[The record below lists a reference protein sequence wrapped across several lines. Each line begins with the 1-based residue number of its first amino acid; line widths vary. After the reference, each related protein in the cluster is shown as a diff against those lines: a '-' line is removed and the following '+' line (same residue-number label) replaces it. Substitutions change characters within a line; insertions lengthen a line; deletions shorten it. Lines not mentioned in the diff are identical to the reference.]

1 MQYIIGIGSNIGDR
15 KLHIKRA
22 IELLIEKLCK
32 VNCVSKTKSQNFDI
46 ECLEVIKLTKQYIKS
61 SRIVPLATII
71 YDGKIIISRIYE
83 TQALLPESSPADWD
97 IEFLNVAITFDAILP
112 PKDMLLILKTVEKEI
127 GRKSSAKWAPRV
139 IDLDMIFAGQEV
151 INESHEVSN
160 FLIIPHKEFMN
171 RAFFI
176 VPVADIAPD
185 YVHPLFG
192 ITISN
197 ILTKQLQSS

>member
-1 MQYIIGIGSNIGDR
+1 MSQ
-15 KLHIKRA
+15 
-22 IELLIEKLCK
+22 
-32 VNCVSKTKSQNFDI
+32 TKSQNFDI
-46 ECLEVIKLTKQYIKS
+46 ERLEVVKLTEQYIKS

-83 TQALLPESSPADWD
+83 TQALLPELSPADWD
-97 IEFLNVAITFDAILP
+97 VEFLNVAITFDSILS
-112 PKDMLLILKTVEKEI
+112 PKDMLLIFKTVEREM

-139 IDLDMIFAGQEV
+139 IDLDIIFAGQEV
-151 INESHEVSN
+151 INESHEISN

-171 RAFFI
+171 RTFFI

-197 ILTKQLQSS
+197 ILIKQLQSS